1 MSKNIYTAFYL
12 SIFIAAVRKIVNRFV
27 IHPATKN
34 DYHVT
39 IPFCGHC
46 IVAGRYRARSVAT
59 RAKHTIELKSSY
71 VCDVVPSTELYDYIR
86 TKCGG
91 SSSSIFDEDKTSEY
105 LSQRKR
111 IIIRA
116 FVRDYESEC

>member
-1 MSKNIYTAFYL
+1 MSKNLYTAFYL

-39 IPFCGHC
+39 IPFCEHC
-46 IVAGRYRARSVAT
+46 VVAGRYRTLSVAT
-59 RAKHTIELKSSY
+59 RAKNTIEVESGY
-71 VCDVVPSTELYDYIR
+71 RCNVVPATELYDYIR

-91 SSSSIFDEDKTSEY
+91 SSSSIFDEDKTNEY

-116 FVRDYESEC
+116 FVRDYEAEC